1 MKTCIIEGCVEE
13 CLKGRKYCEYHYK
26 ERKKKQNRERYLRNG
41 RYTYDCTCIMCGK
54 KFKGGN
60 KHAILCSIECKDK
73 LQRIDSTNTTDNYL
87 FKKKTSINEHRAIV
101 EELLQRKLNYN
112 EIVHHIDGN
121 PKNNS
126 LDNLIILSR
135 SNHGKLHRELS
146 KKKVS
151 VLREIKDL
159 LESTWIEIKKKFTE
173 EWLKE
178 NEIQYIIA
186 SNIKD
191 MLKS

>member
-1 MKTCIIEGCVEE
+1 MKTCIIEGCTNE
-13 CLKGRKYCEYHYK
+13 CEKGRRYCREHYLERTRQLAK
-26 ERKKKQNRERYLRNG
+26 ERYRKFG
-41 RYTYDCTCIMCGK
+41 RYTYECVCIICGK
-54 KFKGGN
+54 KFRGKE
-60 KHAILCSIECKDK
+60 KHSILCSKECFNAY
-73 LQRIDSTNTTDNYL
+73 QRIDSTNATDNYL

-101 EELLQRKLNYN
+101 EELLQRKLDYN
-112 EIVHHIDGN
+112 EIIHHIDGN

-135 SNHGKLHRELS
+135 SNHGKLHKELL
-146 KKKVS
+146 KKKLF
-151 VLREIKDL
+151 VLREVKCL
-159 LESTWIEIKKKFTE
+159 LEGKWIEIKKKFTE

-191 MLKS
+191 TLKS

>member
-1 MKTCIIEGCVEE
+1 MKTCIIEGCTEE
-13 CLKGRKYCEYHYK
+13 CLKGRRYCEHHYK
-26 ERKKKQNRERYLRNG
+26 ERKKKQNRERYLRLG
-41 RYTYDCTCIMCGK
+41 RHTYDCTCIMCGK
-54 KFKGGN
+54 NFKGWN
-60 KHAILCSIECKDK
+60 KRAILCSVECRDA
-73 LQRIDSTNTTDNYL
+73 LQRIDSTNATDNYL

-121 PKNNS
+121 PKNNV
-126 LDNLIILSR
+126 LDNLLILSR
-135 SNHGKLHRELS
+135 SNHVKLHRELA
-146 KKKVS
+146 KKKLF
-151 VLREIKDL
+151 VLREVKDL
-159 LESTWIEIKKKFTE
+159 LEDVWIEIKKKFTE

-178 NEIQYIIA
+178 NKIQHILA